1 MAKDRFLQDK
11 AFLKKLLTLTL
22 PIALQSLLLASVAAS
37 DAFMLGRIEQN
48 AMAAVSLATQ
58 IQFVQNMI
66 VSSAVAAEAVLG
78 AQYWGSG
85 DKEKIKGVFFTTLKL
100 SGLTSLLF
108 FLACI
113 LSPTL
118 LMHIFTSDPVLVD
131 IGVHYLRLAGWS
143 YLLTGISQC
152 YLALFKVTEKPQTAT
167 LISTVAVLLNIV
179 LNAFFIFGFL
189 FIPALG
195 AEGAAIA
202 TLISR
207 VVELLLALGLTY
219 GKGVVR
225 PEMKKLFHFDKEL
238 FQSFYRCALP
248 LIGAYLVWGV
258 GFTSYS
264 AFMGHLGADAA
275 AANSVASVI
284 RDLVCCLCSGAASG
298 AGILVGNELGAG
310 RLERGR
316 LYGDRIVKISFLIGI
331 FSTLVMLLLVP
342 VSLSFVKLTGEARTL
357 LVGMMAIMA
366 FYMIGRSVNGIVIN
380 GIFAS
385 GGDTL
390 FDMYSLTVAMWC
402 IAVPLAALGTFVF
415 HWPVLVVYACTC
427 LDEVGKIPWT
437 MLHYRKYKWV
447 KNLTK

>member
-1 MAKDRFLQDK
+1 MAKDRFLHDK
-11 AFLKKLLTLTL
+11 AFLQKLLMLTV

-108 FLACI
+108 FLGCF
-113 LSPTL
+113 LCPTL
-118 LMHIFTSDPVLVD
+118 LMHIFTSDPVLVE
-131 IGVHYLRLAGWS
+131 IGVGYLKTAGWS
-143 YLLTGISQC
+143 YLLTGITQC

-179 LNAFFIFGFL
+179 LNAVLIFGFFL
-189 FIPALG
+189 VPAMG

-207 VVELLLALGLTY
+207 VVELLLALVLTY
-219 GKGVVR
+219 GKGIVK
-225 PEMKKLFHFDKEL
+225 PELKKLFHFDREL
-238 FQSFYRCALP
+238 FLSFYRCALP
-248 LIGAYLVWGV
+248 LVGAYLVWGV

-264 AFMGHLGADAA
+264 AFMGHLGSDAA

-284 RDLVCCLCSGAASG
+284 RDLVCCLCSGAAAG

-310 RLERGR
+310 NLEKGK

-331 FSTLVMLLLVP
+331 LSTFVMLFLVP
-342 VSLSFVKLTGEARTL
+342 VSLSFVKLTGEARNF

-390 FDMYSLTVAMWC
+390 FDMYSLSVAMWG

-437 MLHYRKYKWV
+437 MFHYRKYKWV
-447 KNLTK
+447 RNLTN